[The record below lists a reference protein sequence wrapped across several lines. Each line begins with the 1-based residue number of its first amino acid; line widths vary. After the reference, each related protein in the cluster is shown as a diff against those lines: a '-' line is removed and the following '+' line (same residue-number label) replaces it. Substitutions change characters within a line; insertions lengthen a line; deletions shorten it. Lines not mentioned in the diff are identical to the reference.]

1 MAILNSSVSPS
12 SGTISFH
19 RTGNLGYNH
28 WGGRPRREG
37 VVVSGSGPTIP
48 RSPASE
54 IVGVA
59 PEVRGRPELELLR
72 TWLICATVADV
83 EMVCG

>member
-1 MAILNSSVSPS
+1 M
-12 SGTISFH
+12 
-19 RTGNLGYNH
+19 
-28 WGGRPRREG
+28 
-37 VVVSGSGPTIP
+37 VSGSGPTIP